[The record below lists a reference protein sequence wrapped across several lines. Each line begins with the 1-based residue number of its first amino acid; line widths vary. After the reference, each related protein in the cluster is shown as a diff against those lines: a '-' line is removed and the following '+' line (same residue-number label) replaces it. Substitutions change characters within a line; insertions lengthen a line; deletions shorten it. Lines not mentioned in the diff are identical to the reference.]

1 MVVETV
7 SALNRRVLIR
17 LKDYTL
23 VATGVTAAN
32 GLTQCEL
39 PSAWLSERLQ
49 ERSGRYLLEVETE
62 GGAFSIAGRDV
73 RLIRNSDLAML
84 IPPVDA

>member
-1 MVVETV
+1 MAVETV

-17 LKDYTL
+17 LRDYTL

-32 GLTQCEL
+32 GLTGCEL

-49 ERSGRYLLEVETE
+49 DRSGRYLLEVETD
-62 GGAFSIAGRDV
+62 GGNFSIMGSDV